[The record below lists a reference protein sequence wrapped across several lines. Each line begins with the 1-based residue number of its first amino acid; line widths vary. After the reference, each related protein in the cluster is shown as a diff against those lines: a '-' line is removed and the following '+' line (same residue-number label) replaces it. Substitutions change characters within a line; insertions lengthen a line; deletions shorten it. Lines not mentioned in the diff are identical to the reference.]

1 MQRVVSA
8 LGPLLCLASLGC
20 IRTSDVELSLLIRE
34 GVLASVD
41 RFPVRVV
48 VDMGIGQNR
57 ELQICDWSSGFL
69 ETKLRASSYPR
80 CPEPF
85 LIEALVVPLQGP
97 CEDGVIGTTDTWPD
111 EAEAYGKGSLEV
123 FQDGLCSVTE
133 DRQLNI
139 DPIE

>member
-8 LGPLLCLASLGC
+8 LGTVLCLASAGC
-20 IRTSDVELSLLIRE
+20 IRTSDVDLSLLIRE
-34 GVLASVD
+34 SVLDSVD
-41 RFPVRVV
+41 TFPVRVV

-57 ELQICDWSSGFL
+57 ELQICDWSTGFL
-69 ETKLRASSYPR
+69 ETKLRANSYPR

-85 LIEALVVPLQGP
+85 TIEALVVPLRGP
-97 CEDGVIGTTDTWPD
+97 CEDGIIGTAADWPD
-111 EAEAYGKGSLEV
+111 EAEAFGKGSLDI

-139 DPIE
+139 DPME